1 MLTDPYLLGKI
12 LSYAADDAYAFRE
25 TCTEFRN
32 TIRDLR
38 LTCRCSTNTLS
49 LVCSA
54 SYTAWARSHPG
65 FQYTTKCANT
75 AVDLELWD
83 RLLCMVNS
91 GCPVSADTVGK
102 LCTKR
107 RRADLQSLVEI
118 LEARSSCYISMSY
131 EPVEKAIRTGDA
143 DYLKLVYRIGRV
155 CMYIY
160 EDEELLQR
168 RHELVMLAI
177 KMGNVEM
184 LRFLVSR
191 ERLEDTLD
199 DVECFAALES
209 GDCKILRYVLKTALP
224 MLECI
229 PALLIQTK
237 YKLLSI
243 AKEQRK
249 SPKLVK
255 CINEVLNEEKSW

>member
-1 MLTDPYLLGKI
+1 
-12 LSYAADDAYAFRE
+12 
-25 TCTEFRN
+25 
-32 TIRDLR
+32 
-38 LTCRCSTNTLS
+38 
-49 LVCSA
+49 
-54 SYTAWARSHPG
+54 
-65 FQYTTKCANT
+65 
-75 AVDLELWD
+75 
-83 RLLCMVNS
+83 
-91 GCPVSADTVGK
+91 
-102 LCTKR
+102 
-107 RRADLQSLVEI
+107 
-118 LEARSSCYISMSY
+118 MSY